1 MVDLER
7 PEYLGPFVDPNVLA
21 RISDLSLV
29 ARIVV
34 QGFISGL
41 HRSAHLGRSNNFSQ
55 HRSYMPGDDI
65 RQIDWRVYARTDRFF
80 VKEYD
85 VDATTNCTV
94 LLDISRSMN
103 FGSLEITKLDYAR
116 YLAASLTMFAQKQ
129 RDRVGLVTFDSD
141 LVKFVPPSA
150 KHLDFVLQGLDRIN
164 AHRASDYKSSF
175 SKITNAVQRR
185 GILVLISDLY
195 DEPKEILNAVKGM
208 HFKGNDLIVL
218 HVLDPAELTFPYDAV
233 ANYRDLESGE
243 VVSVVPEYIRDEYRE
258 LVANHLASLRQIFGD
273 SSIDYRLFDTSTP
286 LDFALFHFLSHR
298 GHLIRNR

>member
-7 PEYLGPFVDPNVLA
+7 PEHLGPFVDPNVLA

-141 LVKFVPPSA
+141 LVNFVPPSA
-150 KHLDFVLQGLDRIN
+150 KHLDFVLQSLDRIKPN
-164 AHRASDYKSSF
+164 RASDYKSSF
-175 SKITNAVQRR
+175 LKITNAVERR

-208 HFKGNDLIVL
+208 CFKGNDLIVL

-243 VVSVVPEYIRDEYRE
+243 VVSVVPEYLRDEYRE

>member
-1 MVDLER
+1 MADLER
-7 PEYLGPFVDPNVLA
+7 PKYLGPFVDPNVLA

-141 LVKFVPPSA
+141 LVNFVPPSA
-150 KHLDFVLQGLDRIN
+150 KHLDLVLQGLDRIK

-175 SKITNAVQRR
+175 LKITNAVQRR

-243 VVSVVPEYIRDEYRE
+243 MVSVVPEYIRDEYRE
-258 LVANHLASLRQIFGD
+258 LVGNHLASLRQIFGD